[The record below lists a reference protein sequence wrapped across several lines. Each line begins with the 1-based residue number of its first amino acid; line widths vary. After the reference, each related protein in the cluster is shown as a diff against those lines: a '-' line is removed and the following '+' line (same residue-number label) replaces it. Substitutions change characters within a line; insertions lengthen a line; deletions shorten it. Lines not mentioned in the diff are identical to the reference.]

1 MTELFIQ
8 DAIVTIVAFAA
19 ACVVAWRVFSVVQP
33 SQAPSCANCPSAA
46 AHGRKPQ
53 RAPNSLP
60 QPIALIRQR

>member
-8 DAIVTIVAFAA
+8 DAIVTVVAFGA

-46 AHGRKPQ
+46 AHARTPAAAQ
-53 RAPNSLP
+53 SNTP
-60 QPIALIRQR
+60 QPIALIRR